1 MLGRREGPRADWN
14 MAVYVYFFGTMV
26 VYLLT
31 CAEALQVMVWQY
43 EVCLY
48 WYTIASLAVV
58 IPLAQIKTMHG
69 VSFVGIGSTMAILL
83 AVALVMVD
91 SFLSWGSRGEVEV
104 QAVGSSSFMAT
115 FSAFTTVLFAYG
127 GQGKTRRRAGR
138 SGGLT

>member
-1 MLGRREGPRADWN
+1 
-14 MAVYVYFFGTMV
+14 MAVYIYFFGTMV

-48 WYTIASLAVV
+48 YYTIASLAVV
-58 IPLAQIKTMHG
+58 IPLAQIKTLHG
-69 VSFVGIGSTMAILL
+69 VSFVGIGSTLAILL

-127 GQGKTRRRAGR
+127 GQGEQMPPRREERR
-138 SGGLT
+138 TD